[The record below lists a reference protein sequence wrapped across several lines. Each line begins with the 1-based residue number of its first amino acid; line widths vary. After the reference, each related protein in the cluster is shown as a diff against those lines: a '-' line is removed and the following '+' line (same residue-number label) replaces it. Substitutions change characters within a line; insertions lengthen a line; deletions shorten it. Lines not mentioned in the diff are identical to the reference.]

1 MNKFDEAISALKGEL
16 IKEKNVLV
24 VYLYGSVARGD
35 FSERHSDM
43 DLFIVLNGKNVTE
56 RIKERMNSRIMP
68 IGLRYGVRMHP
79 EYQGTDIKK
88 QDQSLIEKI
97 IEEGKIIYS
106 AGIFNLSYKQIG
118 LKQYIIYSYSLKN
131 MKNRSLFS
139 KALHGRKS
147 WYYKG
152 NEKVVKEYRGIADK
166 ESIILLGKG
175 NLMIAKARQKDIEG
189 LFNRFGVDYTI
200 ERIVYG

>member
-1 MNKFDEAISALKGEL
+1 MNKFEEALSALKGEL
-16 IKEKNVLV
+16 TKEKDILV

-43 DLFIVLNGKNVTE
+43 DLFIILNKKTAPE
-56 RIKERMNSRIMP
+56 KIKESINGRIMP
-68 IGLRYGVRMHP
+68 IGLKYGVKIHP
-79 EYQGTDIKK
+79 EYQGTGLRTE
-88 QDQSLIEKI
+88 DQSLIEKM

-106 AGIFNLSYKQIG
+106 AGVFNFSYKQIG

-131 MKNRSLFS
+131 SKNKTLFS

-152 NEKVVKEYRGIADK
+152 EEKIIKEYKGIADK
-166 ESIILLGKG
+166 ENIILLGKG
-175 NLMIAKARQKDIEG
+175 HLMAAKEKQKDMEG
-189 LFNRFGVDYTI
+189 LFRRFDVDYKI
-200 ERIVYG
+200 ERVVYG